1 MTPEVALFIIPRDM
15 RDKGYSEN
23 DYIADF
29 RHYVV
34 HRANTL
40 VIKADN
46 EYFYLIRHAIG
57 VSISSDFGVFDL
69 NDAGINEL
77 QHKHQ
82 GTITIKNYSK
92 KTVRLKFIQVILKQ
106 K

>member
-1 MTPEVALFIIPRDM
+1 MTPDIALFIIPRDM
-15 RDKGYSEN
+15 RAKGYAED

-34 HRANTL
+34 KGGTTL
-40 VIKADN
+40 TIKGDN
-46 EYFYLIRHAIG
+46 EYFYLVRHAIG
-57 VSISSDFGVFDL
+57 VTITSDFGVFDL
-69 NDAGINEL
+69 NDTGINEL

-82 GTITIKNYSK
+82 GTITIKNYTK
-92 KTVRLKFIQVILKQ
+92 RTVRIKFIQVIVKQ

>member
-1 MTPEVALFIIPRDM
+1 MTPDIALFIIPRDM
-15 RDKGYSEN
+15 RAKGY
-23 DYIADF
+23 DKDGYITDF

-34 HRANTL
+34 KSGATL
-40 VIKADN
+40 IIKADN
-46 EYFYLIRHAIG
+46 EYFYLVRHAIG

-69 NDAGINEL
+69 NDTGINEL

-82 GTITIKNYSK
+82 GTITIKNYVK
-92 KTVRLKFIQVILKQ
+92 RTVRLKFIQVIIKQ